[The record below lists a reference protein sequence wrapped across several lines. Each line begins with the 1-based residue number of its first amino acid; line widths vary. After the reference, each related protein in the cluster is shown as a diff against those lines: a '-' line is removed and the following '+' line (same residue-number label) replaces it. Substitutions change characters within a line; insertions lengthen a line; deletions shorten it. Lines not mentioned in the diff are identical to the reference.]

1 MTVSVRFMSEINQIK
16 EKNIYS
22 ITCTVK
28 LVSLLFSSIIL
39 YNYFPK
45 NDCINKNISYDALL
59 PIFLSLITSI
69 IYFIWSF
76 FTIKTR
82 MFKNILLIQRI
93 ENIFFVLIFTILIMI
108 SGNYN
113 SHYKYLF
120 LFIIITTTIQRGLK
134 SGMIISII
142 SSAIILTIDLSMA
155 NYNCI
160 NTYFENDLILSGV
173 FILTAVSLGYYV
185 KLGNESIKQKNI
197 QLENLNKQLNE
208 KDSQRKY
215 IEELLLKNDTC
226 YNLLI
231 ENARDAIIIHR
242 KDKIVF
248 ANESA
253 EELLICSNN
262 NKLQN
267 LNINNFILKEEQKKI
282 RNKLELVY
290 KNKNDILC
298 VEQVIQNNKREKIS
312 VESIST
318 YIIYN
323 NKPAILSILRDITSQ
338 KQVEKLQKDVEKN
351 IELLNESREYNKLIT
366 DFLANISHELKT
378 PLNVIFTAVQ
388 ILDLYKK
395 DANSYDKKEQYI
407 KVIKQ
412 NCYRLM
418 RLINNLLD
426 TTKLDSGYLK
436 LNLVNCNIVNL
447 VEEITLS
454 VVYYAESKNINII
467 FDTDVEEKIMA
478 VDPDKIERIVLNL
491 LSNAIKFTGSGGNIY
506 VNIKDC
512 KDSITISVKDTGIGI
527 PQDKIENIFERFVQV
542 DKTLRRNK
550 EGSGIGLYLVK
561 SFVNMHEG
569 TIDIQSV
576 IGKGS
581 EFIINIPVKLVKE
594 DSEKENN
601 VLYSPSKEYVDME
614 FADIYSE
621 FSSK

>member
-1 MTVSVRFMSEINQIK
+1 MSEINK
-16 EKNIYS
+16 SREKNIYS
-22 ITCTVK
+22 ITCIVK

-39 YNYFPK
+39 YNYFPQNNS
-45 NDCINKNISYDALL
+45 NDENISYSALFTIL
-59 PIFLSLITSI
+59 LSLITSI
-69 IYFIWSF
+69 IYLIWSF
-76 FTIKTR
+76 FAIKTR
-82 MFKNILLIQRI
+82 RFKNILFMQRI
-93 ENIFFVLIFTILIMI
+93 ENMFFIFIFTVLIII
-108 SGNYN
+108 SGKYN
-113 SHYKYLF
+113 SQYKYLF

-134 SGMIISII
+134 SGMFISII
-142 SSAIILTIDLSMA
+142 SSLIVLTIDLFMA
-155 NYNCI
+155 KCNGI

-197 QLENLNKQLNE
+197 QLENLNKKLNE

-215 IEELLLKNDTC
+215 IEELLFKNDTC

-242 KDKIVF
+242 KDKIVL

-253 EELLICSNN
+253 AELLICNN
-262 NKLQN
+262 NGKLEN

-290 KNKNDILC
+290 RNKSDIVC
-298 VEQVIQNNKREKIS
+298 VEQVIQNNKRKKIN

-323 NKPAILSILRDITSQ
+323 NRPAILSILRDITSQ

-395 DANSYDKKEQYI
+395 DAKSYDKKEQYI

-506 VNIKDC
+506 VTVKDFEDNI
-512 KDSITISVKDTGIGI
+512 IISVKDTGIGI
-527 PQDKIENIFERFVQV
+527 PEDKIENIFDRFVQV

-569 TIDIQSV
+569 TIDIQSE

-594 DSEKENN
+594 DLEKENN
-601 VLYSPSKEYVDME
+601 VFYSPSKEYVDME

-621 FSSK
+621 VSSK

>member
-1 MTVSVRFMSEINQIK
+1 MGEINQSR
-16 EKNIYS
+16 EKNIYN
-22 ITCTVK
+22 ITCIVK
-28 LVSLLFSSIIL
+28 LISLLFFSIIL
-39 YNYFPK
+39 YNYLSQ
-45 NDCINKNISYDALL
+45 NNCANKNSYNNTVFAIL
-59 PIFLSLITSI
+59 LSLIMTV
-69 IYFIWSF
+69 IYLIWSF
-76 FTIKTR
+76 FTVKTR
-82 MFKNILLIQRI
+82 MFKNILFIQRI
-93 ENIFFVLIFTILIMI
+93 ENIFFILIFTILVIM
-108 SGNYN
+108 SGKYN
-113 SHYKYLF
+113 SQYKYLF

-134 SGMIISII
+134 SGMFISII
-142 SSAIILTIDLSMA
+142 SSVIILTIDLSMA
-155 NYNCI
+155 KCNGI

-197 QLENLNKQLNE
+197 QLENLNKKLNE

-215 IEELLLKNDTC
+215 IEELLFKNDTC

-253 EELLICSNN
+253 AELLICSNN
-262 NKLQN
+262 NELQN
-267 LNINNFILKEEQKKI
+267 LNINSFILKEEQKKI

-290 KNKNDILC
+290 RNKRDIVC
-298 VEQVIQNNKREKIS
+298 VEQVIQNNKRKKIN

-388 ILDLYKK
+388 TLDLYKK
-395 DANSYDKKEQYI
+395 DAKAYDKKEQYI

-506 VNIKDC
+506 VAVKDFEDNI
-512 KDSITISVKDTGIGI
+512 IISVKDTGIGI
-527 PQDKIENIFERFVQV
+527 PRDKIENIFDRFVQV

-569 TIDIQSV
+569 TIDIQSE

-581 EFIINIPVKLVKE
+581 EFIINIPAKLVKE
-594 DSEKENN
+594 DLEKENN
-601 VLYSPSKEYVDME
+601 MFYSPSKEYVDME

-621 FSSK
+621 ASSK

>member
-1 MTVSVRFMSEINQIK
+1 MSEINK
-16 EKNIYS
+16 SREKNIYS
-22 ITCTVK
+22 ITCIVK

-39 YNYFPK
+39 YNYFPQNNS
-45 NDCINKNISYDALL
+45 NDENISYSALFTIL
-59 PIFLSLITSI
+59 LSLITSI
-69 IYFIWSF
+69 IYLIWSF
-76 FTIKTR
+76 FAIKTR
-82 MFKNILLIQRI
+82 RFKNILFMQRI
-93 ENIFFVLIFTILIMI
+93 ENMFFIFIFTVLIII
-108 SGNYN
+108 SGKYN
-113 SHYKYLF
+113 SQYKYLF

-134 SGMIISII
+134 SGMFISII
-142 SSAIILTIDLSMA
+142 SSLIVLTIDLFMA
-155 NYNCI
+155 KCNGI

-173 FILTAVSLGYYV
+173 FILTAVYLEYYV

-197 QLENLNKQLNE
+197 QLENLNKKLNE

-215 IEELLLKNDTC
+215 IEELLFKNDTC

-253 EELLICSNN
+253 AELLICNN
-262 NKLQN
+262 NGKLEN

-290 KNKNDILC
+290 RNKSDIVC
-298 VEQVIQNNKREKIS
+298 VEQVIQNNKRKKIN

-323 NKPAILSILRDITSQ
+323 NRPAILSILRDITSQ

-395 DANSYDKKEQYI
+395 DAKSYDKKEQYI

-506 VNIKDC
+506 VTVKDFEDNI
-512 KDSITISVKDTGIGI
+512 IISVKDTGIGI
-527 PQDKIENIFERFVQV
+527 PEDKIENIFDRFVQV

-569 TIDIQSV
+569 TIDIQSE

-594 DSEKENN
+594 DLEKENN
-601 VLYSPSKEYVDME
+601 VFYSPSKEYVDME

-621 FSSK
+621 VSSK

>member
-1 MTVSVRFMSEINQIK
+1 MKVEK
-16 EKNIYS
+16 KNIYS
-22 ITCTVK
+22 ITCIVK

-39 YNYFPK
+39 YNYFPQNNS
-45 NDCINKNISYDALL
+45 NDENISYSALFTIL
-59 PIFLSLITSI
+59 LSLITSI
-69 IYFIWSF
+69 IYLIWSF
-76 FTIKTR
+76 FAIKTR
-82 MFKNILLIQRI
+82 RFKNILFMQRI
-93 ENIFFVLIFTILIMI
+93 ENMFFIFIFTVLIII
-108 SGNYN
+108 SGKYN
-113 SHYKYLF
+113 SQYKYLF

-134 SGMIISII
+134 SGMFISII
-142 SSAIILTIDLSMA
+142 SSLIVLTIDLFMA
-155 NYNCI
+155 KCNGI

-197 QLENLNKQLNE
+197 QLENLNKKLNE

-215 IEELLLKNDTC
+215 IEELLFKNDTC

-253 EELLICSNN
+253 AELLICNN
-262 NKLQN
+262 NGKLEN

-290 KNKNDILC
+290 RNKSDIVC
-298 VEQVIQNNKREKIS
+298 VEQVIQNNKRKKIN

-323 NKPAILSILRDITSQ
+323 NRPAILSILRDITSQ

-395 DANSYDKKEQYI
+395 DAKSYDKKEQYI

-506 VNIKDC
+506 VTVKDFEDNI
-512 KDSITISVKDTGIGI
+512 IISVKDTGIGI
-527 PQDKIENIFERFVQV
+527 PEDKIENIFDRFVQV

-569 TIDIQSV
+569 TIDIQSE

-594 DSEKENN
+594 DLEKENN
-601 VLYSPSKEYVDME
+601 VFYSPSKEYVDME

-621 FSSK
+621 VSSK

>member
-1 MTVSVRFMSEINQIK
+1 MSEINK
-16 EKNIYS
+16 SREKNIYS
-22 ITCTVK
+22 ITCIVK

-39 YNYFPK
+39 YNYFPQNNS
-45 NDCINKNISYDALL
+45 NDENISYSALFTIL
-59 PIFLSLITSI
+59 LSLITSI
-69 IYFIWSF
+69 IYLIWSF
-76 FTIKTR
+76 FAIKTR
-82 MFKNILLIQRI
+82 RFKNILFMQRI
-93 ENIFFVLIFTILIMI
+93 ENMFFIFIFTVLIII
-108 SGNYN
+108 SGKYN
-113 SHYKYLF
+113 SQYKYLF

-134 SGMIISII
+134 SGMFISII
-142 SSAIILTIDLSMA
+142 SSLIVLTIDLFMA
-155 NYNCI
+155 KCNGI

-173 FILTAVSLGYYV
+173 FILTAVSLGYYI

-197 QLENLNKQLNE
+197 QLENLNKKLNE

-215 IEELLLKNDTC
+215 IEELLFKNDTC

-253 EELLICSNN
+253 AELLICNN
-262 NKLQN
+262 NGKLEN

-290 KNKNDILC
+290 RNKSDIVC
-298 VEQVIQNNKREKIS
+298 VEQVIQNNKRKKIN

-323 NKPAILSILRDITSQ
+323 NRPAILSILRDITSQ

-395 DANSYDKKEQYI
+395 DAKSYDKKEQYI

-506 VNIKDC
+506 VTVKDFEDNI
-512 KDSITISVKDTGIGI
+512 IISVKDTGIGI
-527 PQDKIENIFERFVQV
+527 PEDKIENIFDRFVQV

-569 TIDIQSV
+569 TIDIQSE

-594 DSEKENN
+594 DLEKENN
-601 VLYSPSKEYVDME
+601 VFYSPSKEYVDME

-621 FSSK
+621 VSSK

>member
-1 MTVSVRFMSEINQIK
+1 MSEINQSR
-16 EKNIYS
+16 EKNIYN
-22 ITCTVK
+22 ITCIVK
-28 LVSLLFSSIIL
+28 LISLLFSSIIL
-39 YNYFPK
+39 YNYLSQ
-45 NDCINKNISYDALL
+45 NNCANKNSYNNTVFAIL
-59 PIFLSLITSI
+59 LSLIMTV
-69 IYFIWSF
+69 IYLIWSF
-76 FTIKTR
+76 FTVKTK
-82 MFKNILLIQRI
+82 MFKNILFIQRI
-93 ENIFFVLIFTILIMI
+93 ENIFFILIFTILVIM
-108 SGNYN
+108 SGKYN
-113 SHYKYLF
+113 SQYKYLF

-134 SGMIISII
+134 SGMFISII
-142 SSAIILTIDLSMA
+142 SSVIILTIDLSMA
-155 NYNCI
+155 KCNGI

-197 QLENLNKQLNE
+197 QLENLNKKLNE

-215 IEELLLKNDTC
+215 IEELLFKNDTC

-253 EELLICSNN
+253 AELLICNN
-262 NKLQN
+262 NGKLEN

-290 KNKNDILC
+290 RNKSDIVC
-298 VEQVIQNNKREKIS
+298 VEQVIQNNKRKKIN

-351 IELLNESREYNKLIT
+351 IELLNESREYNKL
-366 DFLANISHELKT
+366 KT

-395 DANSYDKKEQYI
+395 DAESYDKKEQYI

-506 VNIKDC
+506 VTVKDFEDNI
-512 KDSITISVKDTGIGI
+512 IISVKDTGIGI
-527 PQDKIENIFERFVQV
+527 PEDKIENIFDRFVQV

-569 TIDIQSV
+569 TIDIQSE

-594 DSEKENN
+594 DLEKENN
-601 VLYSPSKEYVDME
+601 VFYSPSKEYVDME

-621 FSSK
+621 VSSK

>member
-1 MTVSVRFMSEINQIK
+1 MSEINK
-16 EKNIYS
+16 SREKNIYS
-22 ITCTVK
+22 ITCIVK

-39 YNYFPK
+39 YNYFPQNNS
-45 NDCINKNISYDALL
+45 NDENISYSALFTIL
-59 PIFLSLITSI
+59 LSLITSI
-69 IYFIWSF
+69 IYLIWSF
-76 FTIKTR
+76 FAIKTR
-82 MFKNILLIQRI
+82 RFKNILFMQRI
-93 ENIFFVLIFTILIMI
+93 ENMFFIFIFTVLIII
-108 SGNYN
+108 SGKYN
-113 SHYKYLF
+113 SQYKYLF

-134 SGMIISII
+134 SGMFISII
-142 SSAIILTIDLSMA
+142 SSLIVLTIDLFMA
-155 NYNCI
+155 KCNGI

-197 QLENLNKQLNE
+197 QLENLNKKLNE

-215 IEELLLKNDTC
+215 IEELLFKNDTC

-253 EELLICSNN
+253 AELLICNN
-262 NKLQN
+262 NGKLEN

-290 KNKNDILC
+290 RNKSDIVC
-298 VEQVIQNNKREKIS
+298 VEQVIQNNKRKKIN

-323 NKPAILSILRDITSQ
+323 NRPAILSILRDITSQ

-395 DANSYDKKEQYI
+395 DAKSYDKKEQYI

-426 TTKLDSGYLK
+426 TTKLD
-436 LNLVNCNIVNL
+436 
-447 VEEITLS
+447 
-454 VVYYAESKNINII
+454 
-467 FDTDVEEKIMA
+467 
-478 VDPDKIERIVLNL
+478 
-491 LSNAIKFTGSGGNIY
+491 
-506 VNIKDC
+506 
-512 KDSITISVKDTGIGI
+512 
-527 PQDKIENIFERFVQV
+527 
-542 DKTLRRNK
+542 
-550 EGSGIGLYLVK
+550 
-561 SFVNMHEG
+561 
-569 TIDIQSV
+569 
-576 IGKGS
+576 
-581 EFIINIPVKLVKE
+581 
-594 DSEKENN
+594 
-601 VLYSPSKEYVDME
+601 
-614 FADIYSE
+614 
-621 FSSK
+621 

>member
-1 MTVSVRFMSEINQIK
+1 MSEINK
-16 EKNIYS
+16 SREKNIYS
-22 ITCTVK
+22 ITCIVK

-39 YNYFPK
+39 YNYFPQNNS
-45 NDCINKNISYDALL
+45 NDENISYSALFTIL
-59 PIFLSLITSI
+59 LSLITSI
-69 IYFIWSF
+69 IYLIWSF
-76 FTIKTR
+76 FAIKTR
-82 MFKNILLIQRI
+82 RFKNILFMQRI
-93 ENIFFVLIFTILIMI
+93 ENMFFIFIFTVLIII
-108 SGNYN
+108 SGKYN
-113 SHYKYLF
+113 SQYKYLF

-134 SGMIISII
+134 SGMFISII
-142 SSAIILTIDLSMA
+142 SSLIVLTIDLFMA
-155 NYNCI
+155 KCNGI

-197 QLENLNKQLNE
+197 QLENLNKKLNE

-215 IEELLLKNDTC
+215 IEELLFKNDTC

-253 EELLICSNN
+253 AELLICNN
-262 NKLQN
+262 NGKLEN

-290 KNKNDILC
+290 RNKSDIVC
-298 VEQVIQNNKREKIS
+298 VEQVIQNNKRKKIN

-323 NKPAILSILRDITSQ
+323 NRPAILSILRDITSQ

-395 DANSYDKKEQYI
+395 DAKSYDKKEQYI

-506 VNIKDC
+506 VTVKDFEDNI
-512 KDSITISVKDTGIGI
+512 IISVKDTGIGI
-527 PQDKIENIFERFVQV
+527 PEDKIENIFDRFVQV

-569 TIDIQSV
+569 TIDIQSE

-594 DSEKENN
+594 DLEKENN
-601 VLYSPSKEYVDME
+601 VFYSPSKEYVDME

-621 FSSK
+621 VSSK

>member
-1 MTVSVRFMSEINQIK
+1 MNLDKIEIRNWSHDKKIYNSMLIVK
-16 EKNIYS
+16 FIILLFCVGAIYLDYAEKN
-22 ITCTVK
+22 
-28 LVSLLFSSIIL
+28 
-39 YNYFPK
+39 
-45 NDCINKNISYDALL
+45 NKNISQNFYCNALNL
-59 PIFLSLITSI
+59 VI
-69 IYFIWSF
+69 IIICLVSVYFIWMFISIKAF
-76 FTIKTR
+76 KFERIKT
-82 MFKNILLIQRI
+82 IQVI
-93 ENIFFVLIFTILIMI
+93 ENTISIVIFTFIIMM
-108 SGNYN
+108 SG
-113 SHYKYLF
+113 SYKSSYKFLF
-120 LFIIITTTIQRGLK
+120 LVAIITATIQLGMKHGIITSLVSSIIIL
-134 SGMIISII
+134 
-142 SSAIILTIDLSMA
+142 AI
-155 NYNCI
+155 
-160 NTYFENDLILSGV
+160 DLILAPKAPVNIYFETDLILVGV
-173 FILTAVSLGYYV
+173 FIMTAWPLGYYV
-185 KLGNESIKQKNI
+185 NI
-197 QLENLNKQLNE
+197 QKEDLRQKEEEVNILANKLDQKEMQKRCMEQLLIKNEN
-208 KDSQRKY
+208 
-215 IEELLLKNDTC
+215 C

-253 EELLICSNN
+253 AELLICSNN
-262 NKLQN
+262 NELQN
-267 LNINNFILKEEQKKI
+267 LNINSFILKEEQKKI

-290 KNKNDILC
+290 RNKRDIVC
-298 VEQVIQNNKREKIS
+298 VEQVIQNNKRKKIN

-395 DANSYDKKEQYI
+395 DAESYDKKEQYI

-491 LSNAIKFTGSGGNIY
+491 LSNAIKFTGGGGNIY
-506 VNIKDC
+506 VTVKDFEDNI
-512 KDSITISVKDTGIGI
+512 IISVKDTGIGI
-527 PQDKIENIFERFVQV
+527 PEDKIENIFDRFVQV

-569 TIDIQSV
+569 TINIQSE

-581 EFIINIPVKLVKE
+581 EFIINIPIKLVKE
-594 DSEKENN
+594 DLEKENN
-601 VLYSPSKEYVDME
+601 VFYSPSKEYVDME

-621 FSSK
+621 VSSK

>member
-1 MTVSVRFMSEINQIK
+1 MTVSVREMSEINQNI

-39 YNYFPK
+39 YNYLSQ
-45 NDCINKNISYDALL
+45 NNCTTENSYHNTVFA
-59 PIFLSLITSI
+59 IVLSLIMTV
-69 IYFIWSF
+69 IYLIWSF
-76 FTIKTR
+76 FTVKTR
-82 MFKNILLIQRI
+82 IFKNILLIQRI
-93 ENIFFVLIFTILIMI
+93 ENVFFILIFTTMIII
-108 SGNYN
+108 SGNY
-113 SHYKYLF
+113 SSQYKYLF

-134 SGMIISII
+134 SGIGISII
-142 SSAIILTIDLSMA
+142 SSLIVLTIDLSMA
-155 NYNCI
+155 KCNGI
-160 NTYFENDLILSGV
+160 NIYFENDLILSGV

-197 QLENLNKQLNE
+197 QLENLNKKLNE

-215 IEELLLKNDTC
+215 IEELLFKNDTC

-242 KDKIVF
+242 RDKIVF

-253 EELLICSNN
+253 SELLICNN
-262 NKLQN
+262 NDKLQDI
-267 LNINNFILKEEQKKI
+267 NINNFILKEEQKKI

-290 KNKNDILC
+290 R
-298 VEQVIQNNKREKIS
+298 NKRENIN

-478 VDPDKIERIVLNL
+478 VDPDKIERIILNL

>member
-1 MTVSVRFMSEINQIK
+1 MSEINK
-16 EKNIYS
+16 SREKNIYS
-22 ITCTVK
+22 ITCIVK

-39 YNYFPK
+39 YNYFPQNNS
-45 NDCINKNISYDALL
+45 NDENISYSALFTIL
-59 PIFLSLITSI
+59 LSLITSI
-69 IYFIWSF
+69 IYLIWSF
-76 FTIKTR
+76 FAIKTR
-82 MFKNILLIQRI
+82 RFKNILFMQRI
-93 ENIFFVLIFTILIMI
+93 ENMFFIFIFTVLIII
-108 SGNYN
+108 SGKYN
-113 SHYKYLF
+113 SQYKYLF

-134 SGMIISII
+134 SGMFISII
-142 SSAIILTIDLSMA
+142 SSLIVLTIDLFMA
-155 NYNCI
+155 KCNGI

-173 FILTAVSLGYYV
+173 FILTVVSLGYYV

-197 QLENLNKQLNE
+197 QLENLNKKLNE

-215 IEELLLKNDTC
+215 IEELLFKNDTC

-253 EELLICSNN
+253 AELLICNN
-262 NKLQN
+262 NGKLEN

-290 KNKNDILC
+290 RNKSDIVC
-298 VEQVIQNNKREKIS
+298 VEQVIQNNKRKKIN

-323 NKPAILSILRDITSQ
+323 NRPAILSILRDITSQ

-395 DANSYDKKEQYI
+395 DAKSYDKKEQYI

-506 VNIKDC
+506 VTVKDFEDNI
-512 KDSITISVKDTGIGI
+512 IISVKDTGIGI
-527 PQDKIENIFERFVQV
+527 PEDKIENIFDRFVQV

-569 TIDIQSV
+569 TIDIQSE

-594 DSEKENN
+594 DLEKENN
-601 VLYSPSKEYVDME
+601 VFYSPSKEYVDME

-621 FSSK
+621 VSSK

>member
-1 MTVSVRFMSEINQIK
+1 MSEINK
-16 EKNIYS
+16 SREKNIYS
-22 ITCTVK
+22 ITCIVK

-39 YNYFPK
+39 YNYFPQNNS
-45 NDCINKNISYDALL
+45 NDENISYSALFTIL
-59 PIFLSLITSI
+59 LSLITSI
-69 IYFIWSF
+69 IYLIWSF
-76 FTIKTR
+76 FAIKTR
-82 MFKNILLIQRI
+82 RFKNILFMQRI
-93 ENIFFVLIFTILIMI
+93 ENMFFIFIFTVLIII
-108 SGNYN
+108 SGKYN
-113 SHYKYLF
+113 SQYKYLF

-134 SGMIISII
+134 SGMFISII
-142 SSAIILTIDLSMA
+142 SSLIVLTIDLFMA
-155 NYNCI
+155 KCNGI

-197 QLENLNKQLNE
+197 QLENLNKKLNE

-215 IEELLLKNDTC
+215 IEELLFKNDTC

-253 EELLICSNN
+253 AELLICNN
-262 NKLQN
+262 NGKLEN

-290 KNKNDILC
+290 RNKSDIVC
-298 VEQVIQNNKREKIS
+298 VEQVIQNNKRKKIN

-323 NKPAILSILRDITSQ
+323 NRPAILSILRYITSQ

-395 DANSYDKKEQYI
+395 DAKSYDKKEQYI

-506 VNIKDC
+506 VTVKDFEDNI
-512 KDSITISVKDTGIGI
+512 IISVKDTGIGI
-527 PQDKIENIFERFVQV
+527 PEDKIENIFDRFVQV

-569 TIDIQSV
+569 TIDIQSE

-594 DSEKENN
+594 DLEKENN
-601 VLYSPSKEYVDME
+601 VFYSPSKEYVDME

-621 FSSK
+621 VSSK